1 MRAVSGMGQDLSDH
15 HVVLCKIRLVRAWIE
30 RREVV
35 VGARE
40 LEVRN

>member
-1 MRAVSGMGQDLSDH
+1 MSISDH
-15 HVVLCKIRLVRAWIE
+15 HVVLCKVMLVGVWIE

-35 VGARE
+35 VGSGG